1 MSSFSA
7 RERWL
12 LIAMMAPSGFALIAS
27 GMLSVAL
34 PAIQREYRVP
44 VELLAWVVAAPF
56 VPRVPL
62 EPIYG
67 RLADMLGKRRLYL
80 IGLTIFTLGCA
91 LMIPAPTFTW
101 LVAAAALQGIGMA
114 SFSIGMAVIVEE
126 FPKERR
132 GRALGF
138 WNAANPFGLMAG
150 PIIGGIITEWL
161 GWRSNFLLITVA
173 CLASLY
179 VGMRFIPSGLK
190 SRNAT
195 PFDSLGAVALMV
207 GVGSTL
213 LAATTGSL
221 IPFGSTLD
229 LILWIIAG
237 CAFAVLIWNARSK
250 PDPFIGSDIFRNRH
264 FIGPTLAV
272 NLRMFAHDGAR
283 FILVLYL
290 ANVLHQSPSMVGWV
304 MFLYGLPLFI
314 GVIFGGYLADRWAT
328 RVSGNMGT
336 IGQAAG
342 LLWMS
347 MVSTSTDIIAF
358 APGMIAAGF
367 FGGACL
373 VPFSKEAVAALGI
386 ERAGLAS
393 GLYNMLRFAG
403 SAAAT
408 PLLGLLLARG
418 FENLG
423 GSNTAPE
430 PYQLAFQVLAVVA
443 GLGAIA
449 VMLIPA
455 PARGE
460 LAAEAVHD

>member
-1 MSSFSA
+1 MNSFST

-27 GMLSVAL
+27 GMLSVSL
-34 PAIQREYRVP
+34 PAIQQEYGVP
-44 VELLAWVVAAPF
+44 VELLAWAVAAAY

-80 IGLTIFTLGCA
+80 IGLTIFTLGSA
-91 LMIPAPTFTW
+91 LMIPAPSFPW
-101 LVAAAALQGIGMA
+101 LVVASALQGIGQA
-114 SFSIGMAVIVEE
+114 SFSIAMAMITQV
-126 FPKERR
+126 FPQERR

-138 WNAANPFGLMAG
+138 WNASQPFGIMVG
-150 PIIGGIITEWL
+150 PILGGAITEWI
-161 GWRSNFLLITVA
+161 GWRANFLLIAIA
-173 CLASLY
+173 CLASLA
-179 VGMRFIPSGLK
+179 VAMRFVPSAA
-190 SRNAT
+190 SRNTT
-195 PFDSLGAVALMV
+195 PFDWLGGIALMV

-221 IPFGSTLD
+221 IPFGSPLN
-229 LILWIIAG
+229 LVLWVVAAL
-237 CAFAVLIWNARSK
+237 AFAALVWNARSN
-250 PDPFIGSDIFRNRH
+250 PHSFVGSDIFRNRH
-264 FIGPTLAV
+264 FIGPSLAV

-290 ANVLHQSPSMVGWV
+290 ANVLRQSPSMVGSV
-304 MFLYGLPLFI
+304 MFLYGLPLLV
-314 GVIFGGYLADRWAT
+314 GVTFGGYLADRWAT
-328 RVSGNMGT
+328 RVSGNVGT
-336 IGQAAG
+336 IGQAVG
-342 LLWMS
+342 LFWMS
-347 MVSTSTDIIAF
+347 VAATSTNLAAF

-418 FENLG
+418 FENSAGLN
-423 GSNTAPE
+423 SAPE
-430 PYQLAFQVLAVVA
+430 PYQLAFQVLALVA
-443 GLGAIA
+443 GLGAAA

-455 PARGE
+455 PVQGE
-460 LAAEAVHD
+460 QVTLTS